1 MTELYIDGTAAYLPK
16 DLSVQ
21 VKRENPLFTKN
32 GEYTYDITLP
42 LSAPVNAALYSHLN
56 RLNSVAEVKTR
67 RRAVL
72 VADNRVYCNGTE
84 VVTGWTHDTVT
95 IQIASG
101 NSELNYVIGGNLQVS
116 FLDMKDSGTEA
127 DTARILNR
135 YPAID
140 YCLAPVLNRTSG
152 HFVNLWK
159 TYRHYD
165 AATGQTDDQFLPDS
179 PYFAPQPFL
188 LAYIAELMN
197 ALGYELLENQLEG
210 TFLQDLYICHV
221 QETGKWNEMLPGWN
235 VQEFMEQIEK
245 LFNATFVID
254 NRKRTARL
262 ILNSRY
268 YTGADNITAHLARVE
283 DTYEAEVDDE
293 PEQDD
298 HAQSNIHYN
307 LPDNAYWC
315 MACLPDNLRD
325 SARREDIPADFE
337 PAGTEVGRINLWFD
351 DSGNRRHDT
360 IYHDVLYGGDYV
372 HRANGFYA
380 LVDQFRGLEREDA
393 QADIELDIVP
403 VETAECTVHATS
415 DNIEGGI
422 NSVERT
428 LFLPVIDGNESPDED
443 TGEDTGGEDEETLYE
458 QIANST
464 AADGEDDEP
473 SKGRIFLAFFHALEV
488 PVIFGREYP
497 QAGTYPVPFTDR
509 LIEDKNVFNLPQYNQ
524 SNDEGATLRLSALD
538 QLLYQAAY
546 DIDFRHAI
554 KVNSHDPNLYSA
566 NLIFEIRNRLY
577 VCKEMEFT
585 LDASGRKGAWTSTFY
600 PIRIDPAAVDPRW
613 IVADGRWR
621 DKGVWLDNGR
631 WLDE

>member
-1 MTELYIDGTAAYLPK
+1 MTELYIDGTSAYLPQ
-16 DLSVQ
+16 DLAVQ

-42 LSAPVNAALYSHLN
+42 LSAPANAELYSHLN
-56 RLNSVAEVKTR
+56 RLNSVTEVKTK

-84 VVTGWTHDTVT
+84 VVTGWTHDTVS

-101 NSELNYVIGGNLQVS
+101 NSELNYVIGGDLQVS
-116 FLDMKDSGTEA
+116 FLDMKESSTEA
-127 DTARILNR
+127 DTTRILNR
-135 YPAID
+135 YPTID

-165 AATGQTDDQFLPDS
+165 ASTGQTDDQFLPDT
-179 PYFAPQPFL
+179 PYLAPQPFL
-188 LAYIAELMN
+188 LAYIAELMK
-197 ALGYELLENQLEG
+197 ALGYDLLENQLEG

-221 QETGKWNEMLPGWN
+221 QETGRWSDMLPGWS
-235 VQEFMEQIEK
+235 VQEFLEQVEK
-245 LFNATFVID
+245 LFNATFVVD
-254 NRKRTARL
+254 NRKRTAKL

-268 YTGADNITAHLARVE
+268 YTGADNITAHLTQVE

-298 HAQSNIHYN
+298 HAQSNIRYN
-307 LPDNAYWC
+307 LPDNAYWRI
-315 MACLPDNLRD
+315 ACLPDDYDTNEYPTTTSKL
-325 SARREDIPADFE
+325 S
-337 PAGTEVGRINLWFD
+337 EVARINLWFD
-351 DSGNRRHDT
+351 NPDNRKHDT

-372 HRANGFYA
+372 HRATDFYA

-393 QADIELDIVP
+393 QAEIELDIMP
-403 VETAECTVHATS
+403 VETAECSVHATS
-415 DNIEGGI
+415 DNAEGGI

-428 LFLPVIDGNESPDED
+428 LFLPVIDGNESPDEEND
-443 TGEDTGGEDEETLYE
+443 EDTGDEDEENLYDR
-458 QIANST
+458 IVNST
-464 AADGEDDEP
+464 AADSEDDEP

-497 QAGTYPVPFTDR
+497 QADTYPIPFTDR

-538 QLLYQAAY
+538 QFLYQTAY

-554 KVNSHDPNLYSA
+554 KVSCHDPNLYNA

-585 LDASGRKGAWTSTFY
+585 LDASGRKGAWTGTFY
-600 PIRIDPAAVDPRW
+600 PIRIDPSAVDPRW
-613 IVADGRWR
+613 ILADGRWR